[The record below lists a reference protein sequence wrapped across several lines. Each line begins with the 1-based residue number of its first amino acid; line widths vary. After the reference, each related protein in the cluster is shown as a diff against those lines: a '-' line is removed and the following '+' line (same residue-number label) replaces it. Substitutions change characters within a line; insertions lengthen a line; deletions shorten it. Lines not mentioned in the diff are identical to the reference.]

1 MDFFTISSYPWLLS
15 NIALT
20 FLNSSSSSF
29 PFELLL
35 SKASSFGNCWKFGSA
50 FTEFISSL
58 FKGVTISSFVSF
70 LLSSSLLLS
79 FLLFSFTLSIS
90 ISLSLPAS
98 FSSATFCF
106 SAFKMFSPL
115 FSVFSTVSAFLFSSG
130 FTTVSSTSSF
140 FLFSF
145 SFNFSLL
152 MLSSFSKFPFSFS
165 SKISIHSFSFSAS
178 SSLE

>member
-70 LLSSSLLLS
+70 LLPSSLLLS

-106 SAFKMFSPL
+106 SAFEIFSPL

-145 SFNFSLL
+145 NFSLL
-152 MLSSFSKFPFSFS
+152 TLSSFSKFPFSFS